1 MLGDGDIS
9 FFFFSFFFKWMYLH
23 MFENQ
28 LQVLTHLTH
37 VCTQVCTSPMGTLT
51 VDVMGFSSGEWVVIL
66 LEIHLSKCNLDKN
79 LQLFCRPKVHYSGVK
94 WSLVSAQT
102 GFLSNRDV
110 EWEHKLFRELKGA
123 ASSSLHGSSEEH
135 LLLEFISDTVWD
147 VSGEVFHIGYW
158 FRNDNE
164 NYKWMFGLDVRD
176 VLQR

>member
-1 MLGDGDIS
+1 MRSKDSAWQNHENRLMLGDGDIS

-123 ASSSLHGSSEEH
+123 ASSSLHSSSEEAFASGIH
-135 LLLEFISDTVWD
+135 LWYRVGCIWGSVSYRLLI
-147 VSGEVFHIGYW
+147 
-158 FRNDNE
+158 
-164 NYKWMFGLDVRD
+164 
-176 VLQR
+176 